1 MKTLILMLAMTIWSI
16 LPSLAQSRVEQ
27 NEYDANLAAPAEFS
41 CNARDKCVVL
51 KSEATLGDG
60 RTLIW
65 SFSYAPN
72 EKKIGSLLFTKP
84 DSIEQTLFER
94 ELHAMATIT
103 FWKKL
108 LECLQTAP
116 NECNTCIQT
125 QINNHIQIHIHK

>member
-1 MKTLILMLAMTIWSI
+1 MKTFILMLAINVLGIIPMS
-16 LPSLAQSRVEQ
+16 AQNRVEQ
-27 NEYDANLAAPAEFS
+27 NEYDANLAAPTEFA
-41 CNARDKCVVL
+41 CNSYDKCVVL

-65 SFSYAPN
+65 SFSYAPS

-84 DSIEQTLFER
+84 DSIEQSLFER
-94 ELHAMATIT
+94 ELHAMATVT

-125 QINNHIQIHIHK
+125 QINNHIQIHIHH